1 MKPKTNEQ
9 LCVLAQRG
17 DVQAQEQ
24 LVKNNLGYIQKVANE
39 LYQSVGLGNSE
50 LGIDHDD
57 LIQEGSIGLLR
68 AISLYDPDKKIKF
81 LTYAGQAVRNAM
93 MDLISA
99 AFATFEQRLQSK
111 EDGFPMER
119 INLDDLLPGEDSMQR
134 SELIADPYAAEPEKI
149 MMEEENRWELY
160 EGLRRIPERDRAYL
174 LYRFGF
180 EDDLEHPL
188 IGAALH
194 FRLPSAPQRYNTLD
208 FASKIVC
215 QGVRCPL
222 WIPLPRATLFPFGYP
237 IPTGILSSLL
247 DDPESRG
254 CAPLNTL
261 LIFFACVYTNRILRL
276 PCAVLKMS
284 L

>member
-1 MKPKTNEQ
+1 M
-9 LCVLAQRG
+9 
-17 DVQAQEQ
+17 
-24 LVKNNLGYIQKVANE
+24 KNNLGYIRKIANE

-68 AISLYDPDKKIKF
+68 AITLYDPDKQIKF
-81 LTYAGQAVRNAM
+81 LTYAGQAIRNAM

-134 SELIADPYAAEPEKI
+134 SELIAHPYAAEPEKI
-149 MMEEENRWELY
+149 MIEEENRRELY
-160 EGLRRIPERDRAYL
+160 EGLRRIPARDRSYL

-188 IGAALH
+188 IGTALH
-194 FRLPSAPQRYNTLD
+194 FH
-208 FASKIVC
+208 
-215 QGVRCPL
+215 
-222 WIPLPRATLFPFGYP
+222 
-237 IPTGILSSLL
+237 LS
-247 DDPESRG
+247 ESR
-254 CAPLNTL
+254 AKSTEALALDNL
-261 LIFFACVYTNRILRL
+261 WLEL
-276 PCAVLKMS
+276 PWWF
-284 L
+284 